1 MPKDFS
7 KIVLGNCDVTINSQS
22 VGITRDNVVFTVER
36 TYHEIKHN
44 GSKGKDVGGVIID
57 EERAKIKFSFLE
69 FDADKITQLFPAL
82 INNEGVIEPTFKIQ
96 DTDFKEV
103 TITGKQKDGTP
114 VKITLL
120 KGFNS
125 SNIELTFA
133 DKDEVASPVEFEA
146 CYQDDNSKPYKIEM
160 KKVVVGG

>member
-1 MPKDFS
+1 MKKEFE
-7 KIVLGNCDVTINSQS
+7 KIVLGNCDVSINKTS
-22 VGITRDNVVFTVER
+22 VGITRENVVFTVER
-36 TYHEIKHN
+36 TFHEVKHN

-69 FDADKITQLFPAL
+69 FDADKLVTLFPAL
-82 INNEGVIEPTFKIQ
+82 VNNEGVIEPSFVIQ
-96 DTDFKEV
+96 DTDFKEIA
-103 TITGKQKDGTP
+103 ITGKQKDGTP

-125 SNIELTFA
+125 SNIEMTFA
-133 DKDEVASPVEFEA
+133 DKDEVATPVEFEA
-146 CYQDDNSKPYKIEM
+146 CYEGDEIKPYKIEM